1 MNKVYSVMSTEY
13 IKIVTESDFEYEV
26 IAYSNQAPVI
36 VDFWA
41 EWCRPCKTLTP
52 ILEKLAFEAQGT
64 FRLAKVNVDDNPNLA
79 LRFEVRSI
87 PNVKAFRDGHVVSEF
102 LGLVPEP
109 RVREFIRNLA
119 PSQIDLLLE
128 KGQSQLEATDWL
140 SAGKSFT
147 QFLEKSSDN
156 PAGLLGLLK
165 SYLMQG
171 LYADAKNIIDEF
183 PASQEYANMEILR
196 PLYDA
201 LTMGMSNVSLNDNPL
216 DAAFRNA
223 IRLIQRGNLAAAMDG
238 LIDILRQDKHYHD
251 DDARKVL
258 VALFEVLGDNQS
270 LTQQYRRELA
280 MVLF

>member
-1 MNKVYSVMSTEY
+1 MAAEY

-52 ILEKLAFEAQGT
+52 VLEKLALEAQGA
-64 FRLAKVNVDDNPNLA
+64 FRLAKINVDENPNLA

-87 PNVKAFRDGHVVSEF
+87 PNVKAFRDGRVVSEF
-102 LGLVPEP
+102 LGLQPEP
-109 RVREFIRNLA
+109 RIREFIRNLA

-128 KGQSQLEATDWL
+128 KGRSQLESMDW
-140 SAGKSFT
+140 SGAEKSFG
-147 QFLEKSSDN
+147 QFLEKSPDN

-165 SYLMQG
+165 TYLMQCM
-171 LYADAKNIIDEF
+171 YADANNIINEF
-183 PASQEYANMEILR
+183 PDSQEFARMELLR
-196 PLYDA
+196 PLYNA
-201 LTMGMSNVSLNDNPL
+201 LSTSNTNLEASDNPL
-216 DAAFRNA
+216 DATFSNA
-223 IRLIQRGNLAAAMDG
+223 IRLIERGNLPAAMDG

-258 VALFEVLGDNQS
+258 LSLFEVLGDNQP

>member
-1 MNKVYSVMSTEY
+1 MSTEY

-26 IAYSNQAPVI
+26 IAYSNQSPVI

-52 ILEKLAFEAQGT
+52 ILEKLALEAQGA
-64 FRLAKVNVDDNPNLA
+64 FRLAKVNVDENPNLA

-87 PNVKAFRDGHVVSEF
+87 PNVKAFRDGRLVSEF
-102 LGLVPEP
+102 LGLQPEP

-128 KGQSQLEATDWL
+128 KGQSQLESTDWVG
-140 SAGKSFT
+140 AAKSFN
-147 QFLEKSSDN
+147 QFLEKSPDN

-171 LYADAKNIIDEF
+171 LFSDAKNIIDEF
-183 PASQEYANMEILR
+183 PASQEYHRMEVLH

-201 LTMGMSNVSLNDNPL
+201 LTGGMSNVGSSDYPL
-216 DAAFRNA
+216 DATFMNA
-223 IRLIQRGNLAAAMDG
+223 MRLIQRGNLPASMDG
-238 LIDILRQDKHYHD
+238 LIDILRQDKHYHN
-251 DDARKVL
+251 DDARKIL
-258 VALFEVLGDNQS
+258 LALFEVLGDNQR